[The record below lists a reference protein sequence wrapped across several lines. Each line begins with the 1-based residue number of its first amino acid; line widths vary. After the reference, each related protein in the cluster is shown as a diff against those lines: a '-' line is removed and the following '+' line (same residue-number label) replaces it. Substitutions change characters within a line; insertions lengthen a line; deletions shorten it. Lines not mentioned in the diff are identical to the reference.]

1 MREREKVRRYLALLL
16 AFAMIFTSSSMNVLA
31 ATIVGGYKNSDK
43 SQTTVEE
50 SETTVET
57 EVQETEASETD
68 EDGMEIRKNVVT
80 FSINGHAHVVVD
92 GTTVES
98 TAYAKDGK
106 IVFNVA
112 VENGYQIE
120 SVLVDKSI
128 NARTTENG
136 SYIIEGIQ
144 TDNTTVDINNG
155 RSRNRST
162 D

>member
-68 EDGMEIRKNVVT
+68 EDGTEIRKNVVT
-80 FSINGHAHVVVD
+80 FSINGHA
-92 GTTVES
+92 
-98 TAYAKDGK
+98 
-106 IVFNVA
+106 
-112 VENGYQIE
+112 QW
-120 SVLVDKSI
+120 
-128 NARTTENG
+128 
-136 SYIIEGIQ
+136 
-144 TDNTTVDINNG
+144 
-155 RSRNRST
+155 
-162 D
+162 